1 MYANFANQT
10 INRSHMKLLK
20 IFILIAFTLS
30 LSGCGEQQNDY
41 TKLAQCLAEKGVVM
55 YGSIT
60 CSHCTKVKKAFGD
73 AFQYMKYIECSP
85 QADLEGAKKCREDG
99 IEAYPTFKFSD
110 GTEALGEQTPEE
122 LALRVG
128 CEATE
133 PPATETTTAG
143 K

>member
-1 MYANFANQT
+1 
-10 INRSHMKLLK
+10 MKLLN
-20 IFILIAFTLS
+20 IFILVTFMLS
-30 LSGCGEQQNDY
+30 LSGCGEQQKDY
-41 TKLAQCLAEKGVVM
+41 TKLAQCLNEKGVVM

-60 CSHCTKVKKAFGD
+60 CPHCTKVKKAFGD
-73 AFQYMKYIECSP
+73 AFKYMKYIECSP
-85 QADLEGAKKCREDG
+85 QADLEGAKKCMEDKVDK
-99 IEAYPTFKFSD
+99 YPTFRFSD

-133 PPATETTTAG
+133 SPATETTTAG